1 MSTKSFPVEMVIKAV
16 DEATAP
22 LRKVGKEVRGLTANL
37 GSIGKQLSSAVTVP
51 LTALGAGGVV
61 AFTAF
66 EKELSNI
73 GTLIDTNVESLDAIG
88 SGILEIGKR
97 VPVGIGELGA
107 ALREARSSGVS
118 AADQFGILENS
129 AKLAVVGLGTTEQA
143 IDLVTSA
150 INSFG
155 LKGAEAERVYDLL
168 FKTTDTGKATIEQL
182 ARGFGSVAP
191 TVANAGIQL
200 DEYLAS
206 VAALTTTGLPAN
218 EAHTQL
224 RAVIAGLTRDTKL
237 SSAVFRKF
245 GVRDMKGLI
254 KQSGGLVPALNK
266 INQVLGKSDQKW
278 LQLVGSTE
286 ALNAIIGLTGNQA
299 EAFNAALGGMR
310 GPPGGMLNA
319 FAKQLSTTDA
329 QMKLVK
335 NDLNEIA
342 IAIGRDLVPLIKSF
356 IPHLRALSKWWTSLD
371 IDTQKTIVSFG
382 LFAAA
387 MGPVLTGIAKIA
399 TGAKWLAGTK
409 LAGWAA
415 GWVKY
420 LWMMRASIMA
430 GLLPSLGAAATAV
443 WGFTAA
449 LLANPI
455 TWVVAGIAALAGAA
469 YLIYK
474 HWDPIKAFFVDLW
487 DTITDAFMRA
497 WEVIS
502 PYIEKI
508 GSVLA
513 MTPTG
518 WAINKGIE
526 LFSGDDAAPT
536 LDAASA
542 APGGRGGDARVQV
555 DFSNLPAGARVTAD
569 PRNTA
574 ELDLSAGYS
583 LVTP

>member
-1 MSTKSFPVEMVIKAV
+1 MSKSFPVQMVIKAV

-22 LRKVGKEVRGLTANL
+22 LRKVGKEVSGLTKGL
-37 GSIGKQLSSAVTVP
+37 GNVGKKLTSAVTVP
-51 LTALGAGGVV
+51 LTAIGTGGVL
-61 AFTAF
+61 AFTSF
-66 EKELSNI
+66 EKELANI
-73 GTLIDTNVESLDAIG
+73 GTLINTNVESLDAIG
-88 SGILEIGKR
+88 QGILDIGQR

-191 TVANAGIQL
+191 TVANAGVQL

-224 RAVIAGLTRDTKL
+224 RAVIAGLTRQTKE

-254 KQSGGLVPALNK
+254 KQSGGLVPALNR

-278 LQLVGSTE
+278 LKIVGSTE

-299 EAFNAALGGMR
+299 EAFSDALSGMR

-329 QMKLVK
+329 QMKLVM
-335 NDLNEIA
+335 NDLNA
-342 IAIGRDLVPLIKSF
+342 IAVSIGRDLVPLIKSF
-356 IPHLRALSKWWTSLD
+356 IPHLRALSKWWTGLD
-371 IDTQKTIVSFG
+371 VETQKVIVSIG

-387 MGPVLTGIAKIA
+387 LGPVLTGIAKIA
-399 TGAKWLAGTK
+399 TGVQWLMK
-409 LAGWAA
+409 LKIVGWAG

-430 GLLPSLGAAATAV
+430 GLVPSLGAAATAV

-455 TWVVAGIAALAGAA
+455 TWIVLAVAALAGAV

-474 HWDPIKAFFVDLW
+474 HWDPIKAFFIDLW
-487 DTITDAFMRA
+487 DTVVDAFTRA
-497 WEVIS
+497 WDYIS
-502 PYIEKI
+502 PYIDKI
-508 GSVLA
+508 GAVLA
-513 MTPTG
+513 LTPTG
-518 WAINKGIE
+518 WAINKGID
-526 LFSGDDAAPT
+526 FFAGDDAAPT

-542 APGGRGGDARVQV
+542 APNGRGGDARVQI
-555 DFSNLPAGARVTAD
+555 DFSNLPPGARVKAD

-574 ELDLSAGYS
+574 DLDLSAGYS
-583 LVTP
+583 MAAL